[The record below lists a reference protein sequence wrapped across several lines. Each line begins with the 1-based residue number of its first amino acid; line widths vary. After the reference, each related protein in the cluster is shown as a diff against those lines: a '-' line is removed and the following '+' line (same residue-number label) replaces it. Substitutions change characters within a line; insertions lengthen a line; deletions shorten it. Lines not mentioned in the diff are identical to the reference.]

1 LFSSYEDFKKNFS
14 YDARDEVQK
23 QTLDNW
29 YKGYEKGLQLSNI
42 PTTDLYTQY
51 KD

>member
-1 LFSSYEDFKKNFS
+1 LFSDYETFKKNFS

-29 YKGYEKGLQLSNI
+29 YTGYQKSMELSAV
-42 PTTDLYTQY
+42 PTNELYTQY